1 MRDFLERSREEGGG
15 RGHPLTVSS
24 VDVPFSCASCWEP
37 DGVNP
42 DLLDP
47 TLLNFDNQ
55 RALQKAKYKGEF
67 FPTSTSANRSRVTFV
82 DFFQI
87 EKFTGLKKGIIL
99 VELFDDPMMQV
110 EASP

>member
-1 MRDFLERSREEGGG
+1 MTGKPKTADY
-15 RGHPLTVSS
+15 
-24 VDVPFSCASCWEP
+24 DACWEP

-55 RALQKAKYKGEF
+55 RALQKPKYKGEF
-67 FPTSTSANRSRVTFV
+67 FPTSASTGHSRATFV
-82 DFFQI
+82 DFFLT

-99 VELFDDPMMQV
+99 VELSVDPMMKV

>member
-1 MRDFLERSREEGGG
+1 MTGKPKPADY
-15 RGHPLTVSS
+15 
-24 VDVPFSCASCWEP
+24 DACWEP

-47 TLLNFDNQ
+47 ALLNFDNQ
-55 RALQKAKYKGEF
+55 RALQKAKYRGEF
-67 FPTSTSANRSRVTFV
+67 FPTSVSADSSRATFV

-87 EKFTGLKKGIIL
+87 EKFTDLKKGIIL
-99 VELFDDPMMQV
+99 VELSDDPMMQA

>member
-1 MRDFLERSREEGGG
+1 MTGKPKPADY
-15 RGHPLTVSS
+15 
-24 VDVPFSCASCWEP
+24 DACWEP

-67 FPTSTSANRSRVTFV
+67 FPTSASAGCSRATFV
-82 DFFQI
+82 DFFRI

-99 VELFDDPMMQV
+99 VELSGDPMMQA